1 MEQMPRF
8 FVAPDG
14 VWKARGPDVA
24 VYLRRMSG
32 ILELPQPQGGGAP
45 GTPSPLAV
53 DELALE
59 IAWIARSPQGV
70 EAARERCRR
79 AGPILGQAIAHRL
92 EYAAWSLEQ
101 DRELLTFESLMHLL
115 LVAMLYAWHQS
126 ACPGCE
132 SVWHRMP
139 G

>member
-14 VWKARGPDVA
+14 VWKARGPDA
-24 VYLRRMSG
+24 AAYLRRMSG
-32 ILELPQPQGGGAP
+32 MLELPKPRRRETP

-79 AGPILGQAIAHRL
+79 AGPMLGQAIAQRL
-92 EYAAWSLEQ
+92 EYAARGLEQ
-101 DRELLTFESLMHLL
+101 DLDLLTFESVMHLL
-115 LVAMLYAWHQS
+115 LMALLYAWHQS